1 MSVLPTHHVIAL
13 SLAIDLAVDSLIC
26 FNYDLPSGF
35 RKSRF
40 HGFYLF
46 IPGLVSGPTSRV
58 DSTNQTQN
66 EGVNDSL
73 GSMRCRLAVDKYRPL
88 IKASRILIMI

>member
-13 SLAIDLAVDSLIC
+13 SLAIDLAVGSLIC

-35 RKSRF
+35 PRF
-40 HGFYLF
+40 HGFFF
-46 IPGLVSGPTSRV
+46 IPGLASGLTSRV

-73 GSMRCRLAVDKYRPL
+73 RSMRCRLAVDKYRPL